1 MQNKQRR
8 IKMKLESSLWVI
20 IISIL
25 LIFAVTL
32 VKEDILLKINNF
44 LKNIPK
50 IIRIFLCILIMI
62 LEIFLVVFEILQIT
76 KL

>member
-1 MQNKQRR
+1 
-8 IKMKLESSLWVI
+8 MKLESSLWVI

-50 IIRIFLCILIMI
+50 IIRILLCIIIMI
-62 LEIFLVVFEILQIT
+62 LETFLVVFEILQIT

>member
-20 IISIL
+20 IVFIL
-25 LIFAVTL
+25 ILFAVTL
-32 VKEDILLKINNF
+32 VKEDILIKINNF
-44 LKNIPK
+44 LQSIPK
-50 IIRIFLCILIMI
+50 IIRILLCILIMI
-62 LEIFLVVFEILQIT
+62 LETFLVVFEILQIT